1 MNGSVTILHSGLKF
15 GTVCP
20 GTNTFDVLPV
30 SGCSS
35 NNIKLGPIS
44 RTESGDF
51 IEVKYQWIIEQGEGG
66 TLALLLMFTQAVNDT
81 ILKFPSNVLVEYLTS
96 PTDVLIQGEQKYL
109 V

>member
-15 GTVCP
+15 GTLCP
-20 GTNTFDVLPV
+20 GTNTFDILPV

-44 RTESGDF
+44 KTESGDF

-66 TLALLLMFTQAVNDT
+66 TLVLLLMFTQAVNDT

-96 PTDVLIQGEQKYL
+96 PTDVLIQGE
-109 V
+109 